1 MTSSPKWWQLYALFL
16 LPVLLLV
23 LEQQLP
29 FSAGEHE
36 TAQIAIILLAFV
48 LVYLWLVIN
57 TVALAETD
65 KDQGRQRVIE
75 KFYPSGLS
83 AASSADGYENEEESA
98 VGIAGDDGSSPV
110 VKTTDV
116 RYDDSSYPFPTS
128 TRPGGAGLVDR
139 DHWGDLSFNCDG
151 ASTSDL
157 TVAGQR

>member
-16 LPVLLLV
+16 VPVLLLV

-57 TVALAETD
+57 TAALVETD
-65 KDQGRQRVIE
+65 KKQNRQRVIE
-75 KFYPSGLS
+75 RFYPSGLS
-83 AASSADGYENEEESA
+83 AASSADGYEYEEESA
-98 VGIAGDDGSSPV
+98 TGIAGDNSSSPV
-110 VKTTDV
+110 VKMTDV

-128 TRPGGAGLVDR
+128 PRPGGADLVDHDYR
-139 DHWGDLSFNCDG
+139 GDLSFNRDG
-151 ASTSDL
+151 DSTSGISL
-157 TVAGQR
+157 AG